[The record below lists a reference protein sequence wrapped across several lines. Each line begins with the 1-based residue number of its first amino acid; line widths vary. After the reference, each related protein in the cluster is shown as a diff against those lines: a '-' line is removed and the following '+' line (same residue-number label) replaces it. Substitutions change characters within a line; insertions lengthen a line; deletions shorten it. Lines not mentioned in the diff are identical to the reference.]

1 MTAPPKKKILVVED
15 SLAMRMA
22 YKMMLSK
29 LGYEVIDAGDGH
41 IALDVLTKNVDTNLL
56 ICDVNMPQMNGFEFL
71 ELVRQSEKFARIP
84 VVMASSEATP
94 ANIQRGAALGIKAWI
109 VKPLTLEQI
118 KEAVVKA
125 IGPAFS

>member
-1 MTAPPKKKILVVED
+1 MPAPKKKILVVED

-29 LGYEVIDAGDGH
+29 LGYDVVDAGDGNL
-41 IALDVLTKNVDTNLL
+41 ALDVLLKNLDTRLL

-71 ELVRQSEKFARIP
+71 ELVRRSPQFSRIP

-94 ANIQRGAALGIKAWI
+94 ENLQRGVKLGIKAWI

-118 KEAVVKA
+118 KEAVFNA
-125 IGPAFS
+125 IGPAFD